1 MLDSFSMNAN
11 EMLNCALC
19 NPVGLDYL
27 AASIFRRFELKCAV
41 TFLMFI
47 IMKYV
52 QISDKNAVK
61 VIMFNIILFG

>member
-27 AASIFRRFELKCAV
+27 AASIFRRFELKCAE

-52 QISDKNAVK
+52 QM
-61 VIMFNIILFG
+61 MFK